1 VWTYPGASSFGSDA
15 RRGLKHH
22 RTAKPTAMLED
33 ALVDLT
39 HRGDII
45 IDPFLGLG
53 STLIAADKTR

>member
-1 VWTYPGASSFGSDA
+1 M
-15 RRGLKHH
+15 HH
-22 RTAKPTAMLED
+22 LTAKPTAMLED

-45 IDPFLGLG
+45 IDRFLGLG